1 MLDEDGWVDL
11 GGFGLGC
18 EGGAC
23 EEGGYGDEAY
33 GDYSQ
38 VVSFRLSDKYR
49 TPKEGEVCGMFKPNE
64 GGRTIRG
71 LVYLL
76 GAKPGMFLVMTF
88 MS

>member
-1 MLDEDGWVDL
+1 VGL
-11 GGFGLGC
+11 GGVWLGC
-18 EGGAC
+18 EGCAC
-23 EEGGYGDEAY
+23 EEGGYGYEACC
-33 GDYSQ
+33 DYVQ
-38 VVSFRLSDKYR
+38 VVSFRLSDIYR